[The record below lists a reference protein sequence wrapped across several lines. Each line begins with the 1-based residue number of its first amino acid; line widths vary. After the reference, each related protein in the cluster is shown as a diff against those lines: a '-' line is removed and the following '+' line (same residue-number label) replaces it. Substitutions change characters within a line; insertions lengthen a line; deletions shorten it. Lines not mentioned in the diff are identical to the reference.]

1 MKNRR
6 ENDASR
12 AQRVGD
18 LLMEFVSRLLAR
30 SLEDPRVRSVTL
42 TGAEVRPDLKHARI
56 YFTVRDEAPRKDEA
70 LAGLRAAAGFIRG
83 RIASD
88 LELRFVPTIEFVRD
102 ESPDRARRVE
112 DLLRQV
118 RPKA

>member
-1 MKNRR
+1 
-6 ENDASR
+6 
-12 AQRVGD
+12 
-18 LLMEFVSRLLAR
+18 MEFVSRLLAR

-42 TGAEVRPDLKHARI
+42 TGAEVRPDLKHVRI